1 LKGEEAKCGKLAK
14 DRLTIC
20 LLCSAD
26 GEKFKPLVIGK
37 AAMPRAFNKV
47 LLKDIIWKS
56 NLTAWMT
63 AKFFTEYLNKNFNCL
78 MGQQNRKVLL
88 ILNNAPCHPNI
99 KLSNVDLL
107 FLPSNTT
114 AAIQPLDA
122 GIIKSLKLKYKQALL
137 NHLLIS
143 SDIYENMDNYL
154 SNITVKHAIKLILLA
169 WNNTNANTNANFH

>member
-1 LKGEEAKCGKLAK
+1 MKGEEAKCGKLAK

-37 AAMPRAFNKV
+37 AAMPIAFNKV
-47 LLKDIIWKS
+47 LPKDIIKKS

-63 AKFFTEYLNKNFNCL
+63 AKFFTEYLKNFNCL
-78 MGQQNRKVLL
+78 MEQQNRNVLL
-88 ILNNAPCHPNI
+88 ILDNAPYHPSI

-107 FLPSNTT
+107 FLPPKTT
-114 AAIQPLDA
+114 AATQPLDA
-122 GIIKSLKLKYKQALL
+122 GIIKCLKLKYRQALL

-143 SDIYENMDNYL
+143 SDIYIY
-154 SNITVKHAIKLILLA
+154 IYI
-169 WNNTNANTNANFH
+169 